1 MRWGIRDVIESINN
15 ENLIFQD
22 QMTLVQLPQWSD
34 GRIVLLGDAAHAM
47 TFMSGT
53 GGGKS
58 MLGAYKLTQELI
70 HCPSHKEAFY
80 NYESYLKYE
89 IEKIQKKSI
98 KAANFSSSDS
108 HIMRYFKVAMLK
120 YFPTVLMNSIL
131 KKLFIVKPQNYYNL

>member
-1 MRWGIRDVIESINN
+1 MGIRDVIESINN

-58 MLGAYKLTQELI
+58 MLGLT
-70 HCPSHKEAFY
+70 
-80 NYESYLKYE
+80 N
-89 IEKIQKKSI
+89 
-98 KAANFSSSDS
+98 
-108 HIMRYFKVAMLK
+108 
-120 YFPTVLMNSIL
+120 
-131 KKLFIVKPQNYYNL
+131 